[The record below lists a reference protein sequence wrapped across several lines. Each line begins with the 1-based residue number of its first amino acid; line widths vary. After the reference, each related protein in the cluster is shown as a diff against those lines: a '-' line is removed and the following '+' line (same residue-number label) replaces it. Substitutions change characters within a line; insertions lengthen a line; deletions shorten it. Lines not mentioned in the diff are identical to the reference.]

1 VKSRVP
7 VTIAMF
13 RLSACRA
20 QLEVRFRGE
29 ADIDRQAKL
38 AGSVENGP
46 TPDMSQLVWPLTIR
60 ARWEQASLPRSAIR
74 HRGEALDFKFGD
86 PEP

>member
-1 VKSRVP
+1 VQEFKEQISSGDIRFGMETTLVA
-7 VTIAMF
+7 T

-38 AGSVENGP
+38 AGSVEN
-46 TPDMSQLVWPLTIR
+46 
-60 ARWEQASLPRSAIR
+60 
-74 HRGEALDFKFGD
+74 D
-86 PEP
+86 PHQT